1 MLIWYF
7 SSGPFL
13 LDLVVMVVGMVDER
27 VVEGMGELVVLIMVD
42 SEEFELESLDFW
54 SREAVMLVFLFLEVV
69 AFLRVFSE
77 FAFRESCKSWD
88 LWTSWAASSRFGSSR
103 GVVFTD
109 NFISNIVFKL
119 GTSDMR
125 RLIALQCFLI

>member
-27 VVEGMGELVVLIMVD
+27 VVEEMGELVVLIMVD

-54 SREAVMLVFLFLEVV
+54 SRGAVMLVFLFLEVV

-88 LWTSWAASSRFGSSR
+88 LWTSWATSSRFGSLR
-103 GVVFTD
+103 GVVFMD
-109 NFISNIVFKL
+109 NFISDIVFKL